1 MENTESKIKNFEKL
15 SRMLVIKPANELF
28 SQFSNMFIDNINV
41 NHIKYD
47 EDSEMYFINVS
58 INISNPLDS
67 KSKMS
72 SIIYELSHM
81 LLNTS
86 EYIFIEMYILELK
99 FKFESY
105 SLPTSF
111 DLYGNRQ
118 SDRESLVE
126 IKKLLEDNT

>member
-58 INISNPLDS
+58 IHISNPLDS

-86 EYIFIEMYILELK
+86 EYIL
-99 FKFESY
+99 
-105 SLPTSF
+105 
-111 DLYGNRQ
+111 
-118 SDRESLVE
+118 
-126 IKKLLEDNT
+126 